1 MFYGILV
8 QHFSSLAA
16 QQPVPL
22 GHLDSLTPQLVHL
35 TSEVP
40 FYAATVARTRLRQAQ
55 EQLSDALLGASEGS
69 MWPREMRS
77 CFVSNVPAAALHFA
91 WLREK
96 QFSAGLCSLV
106 RWAALWC

>member
-1 MFYGILV
+1 MYTLAAECHTAGLQVFYGILV

-55 EQLSDALLGASEGS
+55 EQLSDALSGASEGS
-69 MWPREMRS
+69 MWPREKRS
-77 CFVSNVPAAALHFA
+77 CFVLNKSACCSIA
-91 WLREK
+91 WRVLP
-96 QFSAGLCSLV
+96 G
-106 RWAALWC
+106 

>member
-22 GHLDSLTPQLVHL
+22 AYLDSLMPQVVHL

-40 FYAATVARTRLRQAQ
+40 FYAATVARARLKQAQ
-55 EQLSDALLGASEGS
+55 EQLSDALSGASEGP
-69 MWPREMRS
+69 MWPGEMRS
-77 CFVSNVPAAALHFA
+77 CIVS
-91 WLREK
+91 
-96 QFSAGLCSLV
+96 C
-106 RWAALWC
+106 